1 MIVKSNTGTNNT
13 GSITPLCARFD
24 DIADI
29 MFPKATIPIVPIII
43 MDIRANKS
51 GKFTGKKT
59 KNISIVNNSRQN
71 ITNRFARNFPR
82 YIDDGDIG
90 DSNKP
95 SKVPS
100 STSRLY
106 IIDKENIPVKK
117 NAIHKIGDARFD
129 NEKSII
135 ENANLKDAIIIIDS
149 MR

>member
-1 MIVKSNTGTNNT
+1 
-13 GSITPLCARFD
+13 
-24 DIADI
+24 
-29 MFPKATIPIVPIII
+29 
-43 MDIRANKS
+43 MDE
-51 GKFTGKKT
+51 
-59 KNISIVNNSRQN
+59 
-71 ITNRFARNFPR
+71 
-82 YIDDGDIG
+82 GDIG
-90 DSNKP
+90 DSNNP

-149 MR
+149 IR